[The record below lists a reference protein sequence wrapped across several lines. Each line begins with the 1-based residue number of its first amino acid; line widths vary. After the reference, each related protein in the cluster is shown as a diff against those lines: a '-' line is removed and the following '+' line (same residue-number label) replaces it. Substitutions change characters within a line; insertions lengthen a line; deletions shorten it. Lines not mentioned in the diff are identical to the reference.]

1 MPISVE
7 PTAVEPT
14 AVEPTAVE
22 KPSDETVAP
31 DNRGTT
37 TSVVRGSVWSLGGQ
51 GVILLASLVATPFL
65 LRVLDTESYGVWFL
79 ITSIMG
85 TLGFADAGMGT
96 ASTRF
101 CADAFAR
108 HDERRE
114 RAVVWTALA
123 LSAVPTTIF
132 VGGTIIGAPFL
143 VAQFFGR
150 LPAELQAPTI
160 LALRIAA
167 LGFGVR
173 MGTHIFNSPLLARL
187 RLDLNTILIGG
198 LTLLQVAVLPIVM
211 KFGGLVW
218 GALWF
223 TFISVLL
230 TLTLYAATAR
240 VLPGAARP
248 LLSRELAS
256 PLIRY
261 GGPAFIA
268 ALAAQ
273 LLANADKLL
282 VGRLAITE
290 ATYYGLAVTAAN
302 VLLIAPQAFGQAL
315 LPAFSRLLASPE
327 NSSDKAALQRLI
339 SRCVRLTLFLMP
351 PIAMAMCMAAR
362 PFFAHWAGSNY
373 ELLSTP
379 PFYWLIAGTVLN
391 MLVYIPYTLILAHGR
406 SDLTAKFHLAESVP
420 FLAYTALLT
429 QWGGGIGAAIAR
441 DVRVVIFCA
450 VMFPLAQRMFG
461 VGFSP
466 HIRARGAY
474 ALAMIAL
481 IAPLFLLLCRV
492 SFAIEIVATLLALF
506 LYARLLWTQV
516 LEADEQQGVRAL
528 VAFAG
533 RRLRRG

>member
-1 MPISVE
+1 M
-7 PTAVEPT
+7 PTAAEPIPEIEPEFNQT
-14 AVEPTAVE
+14 APA
-22 KPSDETVAP
+22 AP

-51 GVILLASLVATPFL
+51 GVMLLASLVATPL
-65 LRVLDTESYGVWFL
+65 VLHILGTAANGAWL
-79 ITSIMG
+79 QIMAIMG

-108 HDERRE
+108 GDVRRE
-114 RAVVWTALA
+114 RAVVWTSLALA
-123 LSAVPTTIF
+123 TVPASIF
-132 VGGTIIGAPFL
+132 VGGTIIAAPFL
-143 VAQFFGR
+143 VAQFFKD
-150 LPAELQAPTI
+150 LPPELQAPTI

-187 RLDLNTILIGG
+187 RLDWNTILIGG
-198 LTLLQVAVLPIVM
+198 FTLLQIAVLPLVM
-211 KFGGLVW
+211 KSGGLVW

-230 TLTLYAATAR
+230 TLTLYGATSR
-240 VLPGAARP
+240 VVSGAARP
-248 LLSRELAS
+248 LVSRELAG

-268 ALAAQ
+268 AIAAQ
-273 LLANADKLL
+273 LLANADRLL
-282 VGRLAITE
+282 VGRLALTE
-290 ATYYGLAVTAAN
+290 LTYYGLALTAAN

-315 LPAFSRLLASPE
+315 LPAFSRLLAS
-327 NSSDKAALQRLI
+327 NSTKDLQRLI
-339 SRCVRLTLFLMP
+339 ARCVRLTLFLMP
-351 PIAMAMCMAAR
+351 PIAMIMCMAAR
-362 PFFAHWAGSNY
+362 PFFALWVGPLYARAIV
-373 ELLSTP
+373 P

-406 SDLTAKFHLAESVP
+406 SDLTAKFHLGESVP
-420 FLAYTALLT
+420 FLAYTAALT

-441 DVRVVIFCA
+441 DVRVVLFCA
-450 VMFPLAQRMFG
+450 VMFPLAKRMFG

-474 ALAMIAL
+474 VFSIIAL
-481 IAPLFLLLCRV
+481 VAPLGLLLCRV
-492 SFAIEIVATLLALF
+492 SFALEIVATVLALF

-516 LEADEQQGVRAL
+516 LEADERQGVRAVL
-528 VAFAG
+528 TFAG